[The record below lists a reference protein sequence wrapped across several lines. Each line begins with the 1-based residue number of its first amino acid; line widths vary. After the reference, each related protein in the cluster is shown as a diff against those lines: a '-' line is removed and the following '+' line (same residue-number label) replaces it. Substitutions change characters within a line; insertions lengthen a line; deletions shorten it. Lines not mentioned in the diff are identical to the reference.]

1 MARKTVMLLVAVLG
15 VVTLSTARPDSLM
28 FNRNYCGVSG
38 GLGVSLI
45 NVGDVVD
52 FVSNGTNQSHFAAA
66 AEFFGA
72 LEVQIA
78 DNWGIKGEYSYLL
91 NSYNI
96 PQGGIILPYSY
107 HVQMPSALLEYVLKG
122 NGYFFKFG
130 GGGGYHF
137 AQFEQD
143 YPATI
148 TYTAKGIGLKIEGE
162 GNTAF
167 DEHLYGY
174 IGADARDDILG
185 DLKDDAGNILVNKSL
200 NKNVK
205 MNFITVGLK
214 FGLTY
219 FF

>member
-1 MARKTVMLLVAVLG
+1 MVRKTVMCVVVVLG
-15 VVTLSTARPDSLM
+15 FAAVAEARPDSLM
-28 FNRNYCGVSG
+28 FNRNYYGISG
-38 GLGVSLI
+38 GLGVSLL
-45 NVGDVVD
+45 NAGDVVD
-52 FVSNGTNQSHFAAA
+52 FVSNGTNQSHFAAV

-78 DNWGIKGEYSYLL
+78 ENWGIKGEYSYLL

-96 PQGGIILPYSY
+96 PQGGIVLPYSY
-107 HVQMPSALLEYVLKG
+107 HVQMPSVLLEYVLKG

-143 YPATI
+143 YPTTS
-148 TYTAKGIGLKIEGE
+148 TYRARGVGLKIEGE

-185 DLKDDAGNILVNKSL
+185 DLKDDPGTILVNKSL
-200 NKNVK
+200 NKDVK
-205 MNFITVGLK
+205 MNFISVGLK